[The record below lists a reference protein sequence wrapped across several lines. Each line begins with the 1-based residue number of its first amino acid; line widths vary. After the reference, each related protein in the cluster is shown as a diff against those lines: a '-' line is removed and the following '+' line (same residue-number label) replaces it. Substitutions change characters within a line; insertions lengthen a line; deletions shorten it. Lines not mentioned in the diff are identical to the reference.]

1 MHLLPHHQPAA
12 RGDGARRGP
21 PGVCVSV
28 CTFILSSS
36 AAAASDLRRTE
47 CHRGRLL
54 TPDKVRRPPRACAG
68 PSRGLPSARREQDEM
83 GSASAL
89 CKPSDTQ
96 VSGGQGAEVA
106 RRLTFHAVCFW
117 APTSVLY
124 AWVAYAVTSKP
135 GGSCTRLAQVCGSL
149 PVDGGVFRWDPR
161 LPYAV
166 SPPRRKLPRPLIAQ
180 N

>member
-12 RGDGARRGP
+12 RGGGARRGP

-28 CTFILSSS
+28 CTFILSPC

-96 VSGGQGAEVA
+96 VSGGRGAEAA

-117 APTSVLY
+117 APTSVPY
-124 AWVAYAVTSKP
+124 AWVAYAVTRSRGAP
-135 GGSCTRLAQVCGSL
+135 ALASPRCAVLFLWMVASSDGTLGSRTPFLLQ
-149 PVDGGVFRWDPR
+149 D
-161 LPYAV
+161 
-166 SPPRRKLPRPLIAQ
+166 Q
-180 N
+180 NSHVL